1 MRQIAVLLLLFT
13 CSGYYMSGQVT
24 VTSGFTPDEYVND
37 VLLGYG
43 ITATNVVY
51 HGDAGQIGE
60 VLNLGDF
67 GMPIQGGLAL
77 GSGFVDF
84 LAESTNG
91 DDCGENFPNS
101 AASTMTPQPL
111 ATDLLNIANSVPPLI
126 GQSFSVFDVNDIA
139 VIEFDFVA
147 TGDSVKFD
155 YVFASMEY
163 PDGFPGQ
170 PYNPTGAFVN
180 QGYNDVFAFFLSGPG
195 INGPYANNA
204 INIAVVPESDPVL
217 PITISSVNGALNDEY
232 FVENTDRDP
241 ICPDGYTVKLTC
253 ESEVECGETYHI
265 TIAIGDGN
273 DSGLSSFV
281 ILEAGSFE
289 SNAVVDIEL
298 NINVGEDLVI
308 DPPVMYE
315 DCGEA
320 TMVFTRPVE
329 TNLAVEESIEIV
341 YTGTA
346 EFGVDY
352 SNMPTTV
359 IFPVGVETVEY
370 SIQAVLDGVD
380 EGVETVQMEILN
392 LAACNGGGLTSY
404 FEFDI
409 NDTADPLQVDGFNTA
424 LCVGDSVTLVPTI
437 TGGYGNFIFDWG
449 CNPGE
454 DTVAYN
460 FVPDAAGIYPCILT
474 VSDTCGMPSD
484 DATFE
489 VDVVEYPPI
498 TVDIGDD
505 LLLPCNGFQTVFSQ
519 VDGGNPGATGY
530 TYTWTDEDGQMLSS
544 WTETS
549 LDVSTWMGVTSVTLT
564 VEDECGL
571 TGSATI
577 NVDVDVP
584 DMIIDLDA
592 AYDVSCNVPFSITPT
607 VNGGQAPYNY
617 SWTEG
622 FSFLGFNSTLNWT
635 TDEDMAVTLNV
646 SDACGQNV
654 ELTTDVVVVSPP
666 VNVSFADPYVGPCTE
681 QFVLTPDV
689 SGGSGVYT
697 YEWFQNF
704 NLVGTDATYTYSDGL
719 PASFMLEV
727 TDNCQGTGSATTSV
741 TIDNPPLEIGLA
753 DTINASCV
761 DNTVIAVDIV
771 SGAGDYTYAWTVGGV
786 PYGGDDAQITVQ
798 SFVTTPV
805 GVEVWDGCGGEDETA
820 SLLVIPNVPMTL
832 EVTSDTTVCRGTT
845 VALTAT
851 ATGGEE
857 GFVYEWPTIPDFPA
871 IGEYQEVTPN
881 SSATYPVEVTDIC
894 GETLTESVT
903 VGVQYIYSDFFTSY
917 LSETRIEFIA
927 TPDPPCTTCEFQWD
941 FGDGSSST
949 EVNPI
954 HEYDGIYDYYAQL
967 TVTNPLGCTDSAYTL
982 IEGPVL
988 IYIPSAFTPNNDGIN
1003 DAFQVVISDLV
1014 SYELTIY
1021 NRWGDWVFHSTD
1033 PEEVWVGNVKGGD
1046 HYAPEGLYSYRLL
1059 WKGAR
1064 TDSEELRG
1072 TFELM
1077 R

>member
-1 MRQIAVLLLLFT
+1 MNRHVLFIPSAHRLGVLLGMVILSAPLSAQLEVNST
-13 CSGYYMSGQVT
+13 L
-24 VTSGFTPDEYVND
+24 TPDEYVND
-37 VLLGYG
+37 VLLGTG
-43 ITATNVVY
+43 VEATNVQFTGSPVQIGQITGFDVDEFPIEAGLILSTEVANNPANIDDGCMDDAINDGMEVS
-51 HGDAGQIGE
+51 GDA
-60 VLNLGDF
+60 
-67 GMPIQGGLAL
+67 
-77 GSGFVDF
+77 
-84 LAESTNG
+84 
-91 DDCGENFPNS
+91 
-101 AASTMTPQPL
+101 
-111 ATDLLNIANSVPPLI
+111 DLLNIANSVPPLI
-126 GQSFSVFDVNDIA
+126 GQSFTVNSVNDICA
-139 VIEFDFVA
+139 IEFDFVA
-147 TGDSVKFD
+147 TGDTVRFN
-155 YVFASMEY
+155 YVFGSDEY
-163 PDGFPGQ
+163 LGW
-170 PYNPTGAFVN
+170 VN
-180 QGYNDVFAFFLSGPG
+180 SQYNDIFGFFLSGPG
-195 INGPYANNA
+195 INGPFANNA
-204 INIAVVPESDPVL
+204 INLAEVPDTDPQL
-217 PITISSVNGALNDEY
+217 AITISSVNNVTNSAYYIDNPTPHDVLCQN
-232 FVENTDRDP
+232 
-241 ICPDGYTVKLTC
+241 GYTVKLTA
-253 ESEVECGETYHI
+253 ESEVQCGETYHI
-265 TIAIGDGN
+265 RLAIADGS
-273 DSGLSSFV
+273 DTALESFV
-281 ILEAGSFE
+281 ILESGSFE

-530 TYTWTDEDGQMLSS
+530 TYTWTDEDGQMLFS

-592 AYDVSCNVPFSITPT
+592 AYDVNCNVPFSITPT

-857 GFVYEWPTIPDFPA
+857 GFVYEWPTIPAF
-871 IGEYQEVTPN
+871 GEYQDVTPN

>member
-1 MRQIAVLLLLFT
+1 M
-13 CSGYYMSGQVT
+13 
-24 VTSGFTPDEYVND
+24 TPDEYVND
-37 VLLGYG
+37 VLLGNG

-51 HGDAGQIGE
+51 QGDAGQIGE

-84 LAESTNG
+84 LAEATNG

-155 YVFASMEY
+155 YVFASVEY

-180 QGYNDVFAFFLSGPG
+180 SGYNDVFAFFLSGPG
-195 INGPYANNA
+195 ITGPYANNA
-204 INIAVVPESDPVL
+204 INIAVVPESDPEL

-289 SNAVVDIEL
+289 SNAVVDIDL
-298 NINVGEDLVI
+298 NIDVGTDVEN
-308 DPPVMYE
+308 DPPIMYE
-315 DCGEA
+315 DCGTA
-320 TMVFTRPVE
+320 TMVFTRPEE
-329 TNLAVEESIEIV
+329 TNLDVQEEIEIV
-341 YTGTA
+341 YTGSATY
-346 EFGVDY
+346 GVDY
-352 SNMPTTV
+352 TAMPTSV
-359 IFPVGVETVEY
+359 VFPIGVETQEY
-370 SIQAVLDGVD
+370 VIEAFLDGVD

-404 FEFDI
+404 YEFDI
-409 NDTADPLQVDGFNTA
+409 NDTAEPLQVDGFNTSI
-424 LCVGDSVTLVPTI
+424 CTGDSVTLEPVI
-437 TGGYGNFIFDWG
+437 TGGYGNFIFDWS

-460 FVPDAAGIYPCILT
+460 FVPTAPGIFNCVLT

-484 DATFE
+484 AATFE
-489 VDVVEYPPI
+489 VDVIEYPPI
-498 TVDIGDD
+498 VVDLGPD
-505 LLLPCNGFQTVFSQ
+505 LLLPCNGMQTVFSN
-519 VDGGNPGATGY
+519 VTGGNPGLGGY
-530 TYTWTDEDGQMLSS
+530 TYSWEDQDGFPLFS
-544 WTETS
+544 WTGTS
-549 LDVSTWMGVTSVTLT
+549 LDVGTWMGVTAVTLV

-584 DMIIDLDA
+584 ELFVDLDA
-592 AYDVSCNVPFSITPT
+592 AYDVSCNVPFSITPS
-607 VNGGQAPYNY
+607 VNGGQSPYNY

-622 FSFLGFNSTLNWT
+622 FAFLGFNSTLDWT
-635 TDEDMAVTLNV
+635 TDTDMVVSLNV
-646 SDACGQNV
+646 TDACGQTETV
-654 ELTTDVVVVSPP
+654 QTDIVVVSPP
-666 VNVSFADPYVGPCTE
+666 VNVSFDDTYVGPCTQ
-681 QFVLTPDV
+681 QFVLTPTV

-704 NLVGTDATYTYSDGL
+704 NLVGSGDTYTYGDGL
-719 PASFMLEV
+719 PASFLLEV
-727 TDNCQGTGSATTSV
+727 TDNCQGAGSATTSV
-741 TIDNPPLEIGLA
+741 VIDNPPLEIELP
-753 DTINASCV
+753 DTVNASCV
-761 DNTVIAVDIV
+761 DNTAIAVDII
-771 SGAGDYTYAWTVGGV
+771 SGAGAYEYEWTVGGI
-786 PYGGDDAQITVQ
+786 PYGGNDPQITVQ
-798 SFVTTPV
+798 SFVTTPI
-805 GVEVWDGCGGEDETA
+805 GVEVIDGCGGADETA
-820 SLLVIPNVPMTL
+820 SLLVIPDVPMTL
-832 EVTSDTTVCRGTT
+832 DVSLDTTVCRGST
-845 VALTAT
+845 VLLSAS

-857 GFVYEWPTIPDFPA
+857 GFVYSWPTIPAF
-871 IGEYQEVTPN
+871 GEVQYVTPN
-881 SSATYPVEVTDIC
+881 NSSTYPVEVTDIC
-894 GETLTESVT
+894 GETLTESIT
-903 VGVQYIYSDFFTSY
+903 VGVQYIYSDFYTSY
-917 LSETRIEFIA
+917 LSDTRIEFIA
-927 TPDPPCTTCEFQWD
+927 TPDPPCTTCDFKWD
-941 FGDGSSST
+941 FGDGSGSN

-954 HEYDGIYDYYAQL
+954 HDYDGIYDYYAQL
-967 TVTNPLGCTDSAYTL
+967 TVTTPLGCTDSAYTL
-982 IEGPVL
+982 VKGPVL

-1003 DAFQVVISDLV
+1003 DAFQIVTTDLV
-1014 SYELTIY
+1014 EYELTIY

-1033 PEEVWVGNVKGGD
+1033 PEEVWIGDVKGGEY
-1046 HYAPEGLYSYRLL
+1046 YAPSGLYSYRLK
-1059 WKGAR
+1059 WKGSR
-1064 TDSEELRG
+1064 TDSEEMLG
-1072 TFELM
+1072 TFQLM